1 MHPIHPIVVHF
12 PIALL
17 CASVAFDA
25 LAPRWPMGGLRE
37 TSLYTLLAGVM
48 SAALAVVTGGME
60 EDLAKRAGAPEAVL
74 ELHESLGTVTLVIFV
89 ALLGLRLAMQWGW
102 LKDIRSLTLGLGAI
116 GIVIL
121 ALTGYWGGDL
131 VYTYGI
137 GVKAV
142 MFPVTP

>member
-17 CASVAFDA
+17 SASVAFEA
-25 LAPRWPMGGLRE
+25 LALRWPTGGFRE
-37 TSLYTLLAGVM
+37 TSLYTLLSGVM
-48 SAALAVVTGGME
+48 AAGLAVVTGGME
-60 EDLAKRAGAPEAVL
+60 EELAERAGAPESVL
-74 ELHESLGTVTLVIFV
+74 ELHESLGQVTLVIFV
-89 ALLGLRLAMQWGW
+89 VLLGLRLAMQLGW
-102 LKDIRSLTLGLGAI
+102 LKEIRALSLGLGAI

-121 ALTGYWGGDL
+121 SLAGYWGGDL

-142 MFPVTP
+142 MPPVTP

>member
-25 LAPRWPMGGLRE
+25 LASRWPTGGLRE
-37 TSLYTLLAGVM
+37 TSLYTLLAGVVT
-48 SAALAVVTGGME
+48 AALAVVTGGME
-60 EDLAKRAGAPEAVL
+60 EELAERAGAPESVL
-74 ELHESLGTVTLVIFV
+74 ELHESLGTVTLVVFG
-89 ALLGLRLAMQWGW
+89 ALLGLRLAMRWGW
-102 LKDIRSLTLGLGAI
+102 FNEIPSLTLGLGAI

-121 ALTGYWGGDL
+121 TLTGYWGGEL

-142 MFPVTP
+142 MSPVTP

>member
-1 MHPIHPIVVHF
+1 
-12 PIALL
+12 L
-17 CASVAFDA
+17 
-25 LAPRWPMGGLRE
+25 
-37 TSLYTLLAGVM
+37 
-48 SAALAVVTGGME
+48 SAALAVVTGGLE
-60 EDLAKRAGAPEAVL
+60 EDLAERAGAPKSVL
-74 ELHESLGTVTLVIFV
+74 ELHESLGQATLVVFV

-102 LKDIRSLTLGLGAI
+102 FREVRPLTLGLGVI

-142 MFPVTP
+142 MSPVAH

>member
-25 LAPRWPMGGLRE
+25 LASRWPTGGLRE

-48 SAALAVVTGGME
+48 AAGLAVVTGGME
-60 EDLAKRAGAPEAVL
+60 EDLAKRAGAPESVL
-74 ELHESLGTVTLVIFV
+74 ELHESLGQVTLVIFV
-89 ALLGLRLAMQWGW
+89 VLLGLRLAMQLGW
-102 LKDIRSLTLGLGAI
+102 LKEVRALSLGLGAI

-121 ALTGYWGGDL
+121 GLTGYWGGEL

-142 MFPVTP
+142 MSPVAP

>member
-25 LAPRWPMGGLRE
+25 LASRWSTGGLRE

-48 SAALAVVTGGME
+48 AAGLAVVTGGME
-60 EDLAKRAGAPEAVL
+60 EDLAKRTGAPESVL
-74 ELHESLGTVTLVIFV
+74 ELHESLGTVTLVVFV
-89 ALLGLRLAMQWGW
+89 ALLGLRLAIHLGW
-102 LKDIRSLTLGLGAI
+102 LREIRALSLGLGAI

-121 ALTGYWGGDL
+121 SLTGYWGGEL

-137 GVKAV
+137 GVNAI
-142 MFPVTP
+142 MPPMTP

>member
-25 LAPRWPMGGLRE
+25 LSLRWPTGGLRE

-48 SAALAVVTGGME
+48 AAGVAVVTGGMD
-60 EDLAKRAGAPEAVL
+60 EDLAKRAGAPESVL
-74 ELHESLGTVTLVIFV
+74 ELHESLGQVTLVIFV
-89 ALLGLRLAMQWGW
+89 VLLGLRLAMQLGW
-102 LKDIRSLTLGLGAI
+102 LKEIRALSLGLGAI

-121 ALTGYWGGDL
+121 SLAGYWGGDL

-142 MFPVTP
+142 MPPVTP

>member
-25 LAPRWPMGGLRE
+25 LASRWPTGGLRE

-48 SAALAVVTGGME
+48 AAGLAVVTGGME
-60 EDLAKRAGAPEAVL
+60 EDLAKRAGAPESVL
-74 ELHESLGTVTLVIFV
+74 ELHESLGQVTLVLFV
-89 ALLGLRLAMQWGW
+89 ALLGLRLAMQLGW
-102 LKDIRSLTLGLGAI
+102 LKEIRALSLGLSAI

-137 GVKAV
+137 GVKAI
-142 MFPVTP
+142 MPTMTP

>member
-17 CASVAFDA
+17 CASVAFDT
-25 LAPRWPMGGLRE
+25 LASRWPTGGLRE

-48 SAALAVVTGGME
+48 AAGLAVVTGGME
-60 EDLAKRAGAPEAVL
+60 EDLAKRAGAPESVL
-74 ELHESLGTVTLVIFV
+74 ELHESLGTVTLVVFV
-89 ALLGLRLAMQWGW
+89 VLLGLRLAMQLGW
-102 LKDIRSLTLGLGAI
+102 LKEIRALSLGLGAI
-116 GIVIL
+116 GVVIL

-137 GVKAV
+137 GVQTIMA
-142 MFPVTP
+142 PVTP

>member
-17 CASVAFDA
+17 CVSVAFDF
-25 LAPRWPMGGLRE
+25 LARRWPSGGLRE
-37 TSLYTLLAGVM
+37 TSLYCLLAGVM
-48 SAALAVVTGGME
+48 SSALAVATGGME
-60 EDLAKRAGAPEAVL
+60 EELAERAGAPESVL
-74 ELHESLGTVTLVIFV
+74 ELHESLGTVTLVLFV
-89 ALLGLRLAMQWGW
+89 ALLGLRLAIQWGW
-102 LKDIRSLTLGLGAI
+102 LKDIRPLTLGLGMI

-121 ALTGYWGGDL
+121 ALTGYWGGEL

-142 MFPVTP
+142 MAPVTP

>member
-17 CASVAFDA
+17 CVSVAFDA
-25 LAPRWPMGGLRE
+25 LASRWPTGGLRE
-37 TSLYTLLAGVM
+37 ASFYSLLVGVM
-48 SAALAVVTGGME
+48 SAALAVATGGME
-60 EDLAKRAGAPEAVL
+60 EDLAKRAGAPELVL
-74 ELHESLGTVTLVIFV
+74 DLHESLGTVTLVVFV
-89 ALLGLRLAMQWGW
+89 VLLGLRLAMQWGW
-102 LKDIRSLTLGLGAI
+102 LTEIRSLTLGPGVI

-121 ALTGYWGGDL
+121 ALTGYWGGEL

-142 MFPVTP
+142 MPPVTP

>member
-17 CASVAFDA
+17 CVGVAFDA
-25 LAPRWPMGGLRE
+25 LAPRWPTGGLRE
-37 TSLYTLLAGVM
+37 TSLYCLLAGVM

-60 EDLAKRAGAPEAVL
+60 EELAERAGAPESVL
-74 ELHESLGTVTLVIFV
+74 ELHESLGTVTLVVFFV
-89 ALLGLRLAMQWGW
+89 LLGLRLAMQWGW
-102 LKDIRSLTLGLGAI
+102 IKDIRSLTLGLGVI

-121 ALTGYWGGDL
+121 ALTGYWGGEL

-142 MFPVTP
+142 MAQVAH

>member
-17 CASVAFDA
+17 CVSVAFDA
-25 LAPRWPMGGLRE
+25 LASRWPTGGLRE
-37 TSLYTLLAGVM
+37 SSLYTLLAGVM
-48 SAALAVVTGGME
+48 SAVLAVATGGME
-60 EDLAKRAGAPEAVL
+60 EDLAERAGAPKAVL
-74 ELHESLGTVTLVIFV
+74 ELHESLGTVTLVVFV

-102 LKDIRSLTLGLGAI
+102 LKEIRSLTVGLGVI

-121 ALTGYWGGDL
+121 ALTGYWGGEL

-137 GVKAV
+137 GAKTV
-142 MFPVTP
+142 MSPLAH

>member
-17 CASVAFDA
+17 CASVVFDA
-25 LAPRWPMGGLRE
+25 LSLRWPTGGLRE

-48 SAALAVVTGGME
+48 AAGVAVVTGGME
-60 EDLAKRAGAPEAVL
+60 EDLAKRAGAPESVL
-74 ELHESLGTVTLVIFV
+74 ELHESLGQVTLVIFV
-89 ALLGLRLAMQWGW
+89 VLLGLRLAMQLGW
-102 LKDIRSLTLGLGAI
+102 LKEIRALSLGLGAI

-121 ALTGYWGGDL
+121 SLAGYWGGDL

-142 MFPVTP
+142 MPPVTP

>member
-17 CASVAFDA
+17 CASVVFDA
-25 LAPRWPMGGLRE
+25 LALRWPTGGLRE

-48 SAALAVVTGGME
+48 AAGVAVVTGGME
-60 EDLAKRAGAPEAVL
+60 EDLAKRAGAPESVL
-74 ELHESLGTVTLVIFV
+74 ELHESLGQATLVIFV
-89 ALLGLRLAMQWGW
+89 VLLGLRLAMQLGW
-102 LKDIRSLTLGLGAI
+102 LKEIRALSLGLGAI

-121 ALTGYWGGDL
+121 SLAGYWGGDL

-142 MFPVTP
+142 MPPVTP

>member
-12 PIALL
+12 PIGLL
-17 CASVAFDA
+17 CVSVAFDA
-25 LAPRWPMGGLRE
+25 LAPRWPTGGLRE

-48 SAALAVVTGGME
+48 SAALAVATGGME
-60 EDLAKRAGAPEAVL
+60 EGMAERAGAPEAVL

-102 LKDIRSLTLGLGAI
+102 LKEIRSLTLGLGVI

-142 MFPVTP
+142 MSPVTT

>member
-25 LAPRWPMGGLRE
+25 LASRWPTGGLRE

-48 SAALAVVTGGME
+48 AAGLAVVTGGME
-60 EDLAKRAGAPEAVL
+60 EDLAKRAGAPESVL
-74 ELHESLGTVTLVIFV
+74 ELHEGLGQVTLVIFV
-89 ALLGLRLAMQWGW
+89 VLLGLRLAMQWGW
-102 LKDIRSLTLGLGAI
+102 LKEIRSLTLGLGAI

-121 ALTGYWGGDL
+121 GLTGYWGGEL
-131 VYTYGI
+131 VYVYGI
-137 GVKAV
+137 GVKTV
-142 MFPVTP
+142 MAPVTP

>member
-17 CASVAFDA
+17 CAAVAFDA
-25 LAPRWPMGGLRE
+25 LASRWPAGGLRE

-48 SAALAVVTGGME
+48 AAGLAVVTGGME
-60 EDLAKRAGAPEAVL
+60 EDLAKQAGAPESVL
-74 ELHESLGTVTLVIFV
+74 ELHESLGTVTLVFFV
-89 ALLGLRLAMQWGW
+89 VLLGLRLVMQWGW
-102 LKDIRSLTLGLGAI
+102 LKEIRALTLGLGAI
-116 GIVIL
+116 GIIIL

-142 MFPVTP
+142 MSPVTP